1 MWGWIDEY
9 AWRLDMSQLKRVVI
23 KEELVKLTGDYKKA
37 IILQQF
43 IYWSERTKD
52 VDKFLAEEK
61 KRLADHGIDE
71 TDAKIDF
78 QNGWIYKTAEE
89 LNDEIM
95 LGMTKTGISP
105 HIRYLVEKGWIDSR
119 RNPKYKWD
127 RTMQYRVNIIKIQ
140 KDLHNLGYSLEGYP
154 LLQDNE
160 MQARNLNIQVRID
173 EHASE
178 KISLQGEKFSL
189 QNSKNLTAIPE
200 ITTENTI
207 EIKKEEE
214 GDADDADPFRFYQEN
229 IMLNIKPFVAEEIVY
244 WIDSGKF
251 EKPKTVIV
259 EAMKIA
265 VRKEAVKN
273 KWDYANKLL
282 IDWSDKGLRT
292 IEKIRNEMQDTSK
305 SYNVSNRKS
314 KQESTFELLKRMEE
328 KAERGEW

>member
-178 KISLQGEKFSL
+178 KISLQDEEFSL

-200 ITTENTI
+200 ITTEITNR
-207 EIKKEEE
+207 EKKRR
-214 GDADDADPFRFYQEN
+214 GRR
-229 IMLNIKPFVAEEIVY
+229 LGLVLSK
-244 WIDSGKF
+244 GKICMMSAYH
-251 EKPKTVIV
+251 PPV
-259 EAMKIA
+259 
-265 VRKEAVKN
+265 
-273 KWDYANKLL
+273 L
-282 IDWSDKGLRT
+282 
-292 IEKIRNEMQDTSK
+292 
-305 SYNVSNRKS
+305 
-314 KQESTFELLKRMEE
+314 
-328 KAERGEW
+328 